1 MKINLIS
8 IGQLGD
14 NGCLS
19 TFGKTWWKITKG
31 PLVIAKG
38 DRIGTL
44 YLCPHYIAYSI
55 FVASTETSAVFWHH
69 RIGHMSEKGMQILH
83 SRKLL
88 PYLKQVSLE
97 FCENFAYGK
106 HKSYISQG

>member
-1 MKINLIS
+1 MVSKICKAIPAMKINLIS

-14 NGCLS
+14 SSFLS
-19 TFGKTWWKITKG
+19 TFVKTWWKITKG
-31 PLVIAKG
+31 ALVIAKG

-44 YLCPHYIAYSI
+44 YLCPHNTDYPIS
-55 FVASTETSAVFWHH
+55 VASTETGAEVWHH
-69 RIGHMSEKGMQILH
+69 RFGHMNEKGMQILH

-97 FCENFAYGK
+97 FC
-106 HKSYISQG
+106 